1 MLQKRVFLEKAER
14 KFTCLECHQKERF
27 AFSGTF
33 FCIGLNC
40 NAADSYI
47 CFWLVLFQSVPYFFF
62 LYQSPWL
69 CMVFDA
75 ISSNIYD
82 FPLINR
88 YAVFVFGDFNIHHKD
103 WLTYSGGT
111 DGPGKLYYNFSLLND
126 LTLMLNFP
134 TRIAQCN
141 PESTLLD
148 LFISVL
154 RWLSLYWKVLI
165 KLVS

>member
-1 MLQKRVFLEKAER
+1 
-14 KFTCLECHQKERF
+14 
-27 AFSGTF
+27 
-33 FCIGLNC
+33 
-40 NAADSYI
+40 
-47 CFWLVLFQSVPYFFF
+47 
-62 LYQSPWL
+62 
-69 CMVFDA
+69 MVFDA
-75 ISSNIYD
+75 ISSKIHD
-82 FPLINR
+82 FPFINR
-88 YAVFVFGDFNIHHKD
+88 YAVFVFGDFNIHHKG

-154 RWLSLYWKVLI
+154 RWLSLHWKVLI